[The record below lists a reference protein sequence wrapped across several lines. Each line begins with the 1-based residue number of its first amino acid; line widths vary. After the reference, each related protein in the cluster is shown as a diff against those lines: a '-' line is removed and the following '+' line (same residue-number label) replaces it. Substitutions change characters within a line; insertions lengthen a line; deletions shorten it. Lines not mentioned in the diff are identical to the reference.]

1 MVAVGVIDGF
11 EVVYV
16 QNDDADGNLFQTA
29 LSQYGLALLIKS
41 LFVEQA
47 GQGIVVG
54 QGIELLL
61 GAPAQPN
68 EKLTARAEAIP
79 KETL

>member
-1 MVAVGVIDGF
+1 MVAVGVVNGF
-11 EVVYV
+11 EVIYV
-16 QNDDADGNLFQTA
+16 QNDDTDGNLFQTA

-54 QGIELLL
+54 KPLQLFNCQIAGRHQA
-61 GAPAQPN
+61 G
-68 EKLTARAEAIP
+68 TGD
-79 KETL
+79 

>member
-29 LSQYGLALLIKS
+29 LSEYGLALLILS
-41 LFVEQA
+41 VFVEQA

-54 QGIELLL
+54 KPLQLFNRQIAGRHQA
-61 GAPAQPN
+61 G
-68 EKLTARAEAIP
+68 TGD
-79 KETL
+79 